1 MKKILV
7 IILSLITFSGFC
19 QSMDSIKH
27 IELISEIKDSMALIN
42 KHDIDKINRT
52 FHELKIADSLNIIN
66 DSIINNLNI
75 QNTKLDSI
83 VRSQKAIIENEQT
96 IRSEIITQHS
106 SEIDFYKKELKKSN
120 NRKIIWQSTTGISLL
135 TIVLIILL

>member
-1 MKKILV
+1 
-7 IILSLITFSGFC
+7 
-19 QSMDSIKH
+19 MDSIKH